1 MGCRSWK
8 SSLPFALTFL
18 VGILA
23 AAPFKHNGLDCS
35 SNIHLETFQVISK
48 AAQNQIKGTV
58 TLRLT
63 LFPSGEIENISV
75 VSGADNRLIEQAI
88 ISTRDVKFKP
98 QQLNEL
104 ITQVIYTY
112 TLN

>member
-8 SSLPFALTFL
+8 SSLPFAVTFL

-23 AAPFKHNGLDCS
+23 TAPFKHNGLDCS
-35 SNIHLETFQVISK
+35 SNIHLEDFQVISK
-48 AAQNQIKGTV
+48 AEQNQIKGTA

-63 LFPSGEIENISV
+63 LFPSGEVEDIWV
-75 VSGADNRLIEQAI
+75 VSGTDNRLIKQAI
-88 ISTRDVKFKP
+88 ILVKDAKFKP
-98 QQLNEL
+98 QQLNEV

-112 TLN
+112 TLY